1 MKMMKWRLLLKN
13 HRIIMLTLA
22 LLLCFLVSCHGQ
34 QFVQGTAPIATDEHP
49 GTLLF
54 DIDSAS
60 FEVEDKDGKKL
71 SWEKDHPSA
80 NSELDLISKEYQL
93 GSLGRT
99 TGSNTAFMTIEL
111 PYSEQFIFR
120 TTSAGMAVRER
131 ETPAMLRFYGEGI
144 RKAVWKSAEL
154 ELTGEASDCGVA
166 LYRSVAEGKMLRM
179 EMQFYLEDK
188 TSLAWSEDAV
198 TIHGAIDTLKLSLW
212 DTAGGKSKL
221 ETVIVHGGITV
232 DTSQLKDNKLII
244 TDDTGSN
251 TIELTWEN
259 N

>member
-1 MKMMKWRLLLKN
+1 MKKHIL
-13 HRIIMLTLA
+13 IMLTLT
-22 LLLCFLVSCHGQ
+22 LLLCFLVSCQVQ
-34 QFVQGTAPIATDEHP
+34 QFAQDTAPIATGEHP
-49 GTLLF
+49 DTLLF

-71 SWEKDHPSA
+71 RWEKDHPSA
-80 NSELDLISKEYQL
+80 NSELELISKEYQL

-99 TGSNTAFMTIEL
+99 SDSNTAFMTIEL

-131 ETPAMLRFYGEGI
+131 ETPEMLRFYGDGI
-144 RKAVWKSAEL
+144 REAVWKPAEL

-166 LYRSVAEGKMLRM
+166 LYRAAAEGKMLRM
-179 EMQFYLEDK
+179 EMEFYFEDK
-188 TSLAWSEDAV
+188 TSLAWNEDAV

-212 DTAGGKSKL
+212 NTAEEKSKL
-221 ETVIVHGGITV
+221 ETISVHGDVTV
-232 DTSQLKDNKLII
+232 DTSQLKDSKLIL
-244 TDDTGSN
+244 TDETGSK

-259 N
+259 Q